1 MDKFPGTITRMPPHG
16 KITLNEEQEAWL
28 RKWFPRIENSRLMD
42 ASGLTHDSLHRLA
55 RARGL
60 KKSAK
65 GLAGIKKRQ
74 AAHIKKVCEENGYYA
89 SMRGKAPCKACRD
102 AWEEYRRSDR
112 YKQPIAILRDTNPR
126 KFKKYLKRRSEI
138 QKENWQKETRR
149 LVLGLERKSKLKV
162 VFKPYTKSQLCRR
175 NNCLK
180 FGYFLSTDHSE
191 QGGERYIIYY
201 DDNTQRRERFEK
213 NCIADG
219 FTFKYE
225 PS

>member
-1 MDKFPGTITRMPPHG
+1 MPPHG
-16 KITLNEEQEAWL
+16 KIVVSEEQEAWF
-28 RKWFPRIENSRLMD
+28 RKWFPEVENSRLMK
-42 ASGLTHDSLHRLA
+42 ASGLTHDTLHRLA
-55 RARGL
+55 RARSL

-74 AAHIKKVCEENGYYA
+74 ATDIKKVCEKNGYYA

-102 AWEEYRRSDR
+102 AWEEYRRSVR
-112 YKQPIAILRDTNPR
+112 YKPAIAILRDTNPR

-138 QKENWQKETRR
+138 QKENWRKETRR
-149 LVLGLERKSKLKV
+149 LVLGMSRKSKLKV
-162 VFKPYTKSQLCRR
+162 VSKPYTKSQLCRR

-219 FTFKYE
+219 FTFRYE

>member
-1 MDKFPGTITRMPPHG
+1 MDKFPGTITRMPPYG
-16 KITLNEEQEAWL
+16 KIVLSEEQDAWF
-28 RKWFPRIENSRLMD
+28 RKWFPRIENSRLMK
-42 ASGLTHDSLHRLA
+42 ASGLTLDSLHRLA

-60 KKSAK
+60 KKSKK

-112 YKQPIAILRDTNPR
+112 YKPAIAILRDTNPK
-126 KFKKYLKRRSEI
+126 KFKKYLERRSKI

-201 DDNTQRRERFEK
+201 DDNTDRRPKFEK

-219 FTFKYE
+219 FTFIYE